1 MEKIFK
7 LISKYWFLISL
18 IGTLAST
25 AVTEAWYFVGRI
37 EKGEAALA
45 TLQSW
50 VGDHDDAI
58 TAQHDDLTKLKED
71 ERLREAGLLK

>member
-7 LISKYWFLISL
+7 LISKYWFIISL
-18 IGTLAST
+18 VGTLAST
-25 AVTEAWYFVGRI
+25 ALTEAWYFVGRI

-45 TLQSW
+45 SLQSW

-58 TAQHDDLTKLKED
+58 SDQHDDILILKED
-71 ERLREAGLLK
+71 ERLRQAGLLK